1 MAIQKLIYHSKGFR
15 KPVWASSCVR
25 FDRYYLTLGSQYIIS
40 YATTTDKQSKNSETK
55 AILLLCVPWWNR
67 KLNRHLYCMQKVEKK
82 QKMQRCKRCK
92 KCKREKVKGVKAAK
106 GVTDAKDAKDVKV
119 QKMQKCKGSKKTKG
133 PLHIGA
139 GLDLMVRAKGSR
151 NLYLR
156 HSSQDTL
163 GHLKP
168 SIPAKAARK

>member
-1 MAIQKLIYHSKGFR
+1 MQNSGCRSPTGERREGLVNPIMVSFYHAFLHQAQYGNSEAHLSLQGISKT
-15 KPVWASSCVR
+15 C
-25 FDRYYLTLGSQYIIS
+25 LGKQLCQIRQILSDARVPQYIIS

-119 QKMQKCKGSKKTKG
+119 QKMQKCKGFKK
-133 PLHIGA
+133 
-139 GLDLMVRAKGSR
+139 
-151 NLYLR
+151 N
-156 HSSQDTL
+156 
-163 GHLKP
+163 
-168 SIPAKAARK
+168 